1 MGKARVIIITIT
13 LIIVTT
19 LMILRAINN
28 TNVGVVSDM
37 YYHLQEMESMIQS
50 MESDIL
56 EEIDSYS
63 PAEYETYT
71 TTSYIEVREPTAIF
85 LSSIPINLST
95 TSPLEQDV
103 LIGLDTEGEYLYFR
117 DLENAHFFM
126 TFPIQGGYVWFFG
139 GLNEQGQWH
148 ESAIQNDFNIHGE
161 LLAVLEGQFYNGQLV
176 GAYRQ
181 ITREANQFRV
191 HHRYIHDGFTE
202 GDTFVYLYVDFPSDS
217 PFRFDD
223 ATKHNLTSYYRG
235 RISDN
240 RYNDTTGNAIYID
253 FTEDGYIRAFYLGHF
268 ANGTFNDHSATGIFL
283 DNQQTQYVINV
294 GRYSGGSFV
303 RDGSGYS
310 RAIPTSENPTNLLPP
325 GLDICE
331 TLLRWKAWDNDNV

>member
-1 MGKARVIIITIT
+1 
-13 LIIVTT
+13 
-19 LMILRAINN
+19 MILRAINSSN
-28 TNVGVVSDM
+28 TGVINDM
-37 YYHLQEMESMIQS
+37 HNHIQEVEARIQT
-50 MESDIL
+50 MESDISTNIYNPVQYD
-56 EEIDSYS
+56 EVHD
-63 PAEYETYT
+63 T
-71 TTSYIEVREPTAIF
+71 TPSYIEVREPTVAF

-95 TSPLEQDV
+95 TTLIEQDV
-103 LIGLDTEGEYLYFR
+103 MIGLNAEGEYLYFR
-117 DLENAHFFM
+117 DLENTHFFM

-148 ESAIQNDFNIHGE
+148 GNAIQNDFNVQGE
-161 LLAVLEGQFYNGQLV
+161 LSALLEGQFYNGQLV

-191 HHRYIHDGFTE
+191 HHRYVHDGFTE
-202 GDTFVYLYVDFPSDS
+202 GETFVYRYVEFLDNMPI
-217 PFRFDD
+217 RFDD
-223 ATKHNLTSYYRG
+223 AIKHNLTSYYRG
-235 RISDN
+235 HISNN

-253 FTEDGYIRAFYLGHF
+253 FTEDGYIRAFYHGHF
-268 ANGTFNDHSATGIFL
+268 ANGTFNDDSATGIFL

-310 RAIPTSENPTNLLPP
+310 RAIPTSENPTNLLPS

-331 TLLRWKAWDNDNV
+331 TLLRWKTW